1 MKKIPILNYTDTGSG
16 PTVVLLHGFI
26 SNSKYWRNVLPEL
39 TGTNRVINIDLLGFG
54 KSPKPLRSSYN
65 YEAQLASID
74 ATLKQAGVLSP
85 FTLVG
90 HSMGSLLALRY
101 AKTHK
106 QNVKKLIL
114 SNMPILL
121 TYEQA
126 RDEILG
132 TNRIYRLGLR
142 NGINGIAWPIFRAV
156 TWLQLLSRKAR
167 HNAVIRNRLAFS
179 NTMTSR
185 LRSLRNVVFTT
196 QIEADLKAVDVQTV
210 LVSGTGDRAIYLE
223 NLATMQLGKNISV
236 SNIAGGHHL
245 PMSTPKAI
253 TTHI

>member
-1 MKKIPILNYTDTGSG
+1 VKRIPILNYTDTGSG

-26 SNSKYWRNVLPEL
+26 SNSKYWRNVLPTL
-39 TGTNRVINIDLLGFG
+39 QNTHRVINIDLLGFG
-54 KSPKPLRSSYN
+54 KSPKPVRSRYD
-65 YEAQLASID
+65 YDAQIGSIA
-74 ATLKQAGVLSP
+74 ATLEKAGVTDP

-106 QNVKKLIL
+106 SDVKKLIL
-114 SNMPILL
+114 TNMPILL
-121 TYEQA
+121 SSAQA

-156 TWLQLLSRKAR
+156 TLLQLLSRKAR

-185 LRSLRNVVFTT
+185 LRSLRNVVFIP
-196 QIEADLKAVDVQTV
+196 QIEADLKEIRIQTV
-210 LVSGTGDRAIYLE
+210 LVSGINDRAIYLE
-223 NLATMQLGKNISV
+223 NLATLQLGKHVSIKNIV
-236 SNIAGGHHL
+236 GGHHL
-245 PMSTPKAI
+245 PMSTPSAI
-253 TTHI
+253 TMHI